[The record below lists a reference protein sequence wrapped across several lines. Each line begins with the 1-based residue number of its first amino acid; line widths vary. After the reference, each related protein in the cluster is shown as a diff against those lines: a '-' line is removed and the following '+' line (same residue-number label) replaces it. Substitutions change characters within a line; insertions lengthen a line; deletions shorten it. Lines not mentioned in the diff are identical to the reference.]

1 MRGWRWRIAL
11 LVLGV
16 VVILSSL
23 CLLAASYAQIRRV
36 EERETV
42 PIEVPSSAGP
52 FWLEVM

>member
-11 LVLGV
+11 MVLGV
-16 VVILSSL
+16 MMILSSL

>member
-11 LVLGV
+11 MVLGV
-16 VVILSSL
+16 MVVLTSL

-42 PIEVPSSAGP
+42 PIEVPSSSGP
-52 FWLEVM
+52 FRLEVM